1 MSDSELTRP
10 PLWRCGRVAR
20 GVGLAIMV
28 VVSTAIVPISY
39 SPQAAAMPTLVT
51 LDDALG
57 VVSGKGYDASDYA
70 SGNVPDEATWEATT
84 LRVLLGVRRP
94 SDSFDQRAFFFLSD
108 RYLGTD
114 TKLPSAR
121 IFLVKETDKTV
132 TVEYALY
139 RRRDPLSD
147 PTGGSATVRY
157 HWNGTRLV
165 PEDPIPPDAW
175 NARLSRRG
183 AAPGA

>member
-1 MSDSELTRP
+1 
-10 PLWRCGRVAR
+10 
-20 GVGLAIMV
+20 MV
-28 VVSTAIVPISY
+28 VISTTIVPISY
-39 SPQAAAMPTLVT
+39 SPQAAALPTLVT
-51 LDDALG
+51 LDDALA

-70 SGNVPDEATWEATT
+70 SANVPDEATWEGTT
-84 LRVLLGVRRP
+84 LRVLLGVRTN
-94 SDSFDQRAFFFLSD
+94 SESFDQRAFFFLSN

-121 IFLVKETDKTV
+121 ISLVKETDKTV
-132 TVEYALY
+132 TIAYALY

-147 PTGGSATVRY
+147 PTGGTATVRY
-157 HWNGTRLV
+157 HWNGGRLV
-165 PEDPIPPDAW
+165 PKDPISPAAW